1 MYFHTNVGLSSNDT
15 TRWEKFAEPPQHGVS
30 SFGQF
35 QIDPPQSIVSR
46 VFGVDVPIKRFEC
59 SPDALLRIQAVTGF
73 TTTHAGTL
81 SKVRLQAGNAAGVA
95 KKAADR
101 LASPDGNVISAFQN
115 TFGKTPDAFPT
126 SSPRPGAWNLGKI
139 VRQRF
144 LGAHRL
150 LTSGALLYSCWG
162 RPRKAGGP
170 EVNPNYLVLAQPG
183 QYWIAL
189 GRLYWEA
196 DRNGDVDTTTH
207 AFLFAALRAYYGP
220 LLSDATPTQ
229 APSLR
234 VIRNIHCYIQFVVRL
249 FNSNLPTWVD
259 INCSKTA

>member
-1 MYFHTNVGLSSNDT
+1 MYFRINEGLSSNDT
-15 TRWEKFAEPPQHGVS
+15 TGREALAEPLRS
-30 SFGQF
+30 WSTLGQF
-35 QIDPPQSIVSR
+35 QIDQPQSIVSR

-59 SPDALLRIQAVTGF
+59 PADALPRIQAVTGF
-73 TTTHAGTL
+73 TMTHAQIL
-81 SKVRLQAGNAAGVA
+81 SSVSIQAGNAAGVA
-95 KKAADR
+95 KEAAAR
-101 LASPDGNVISAFQN
+101 LVSPDPKVVSAFQN
-115 TFGKTPDAFPT
+115 TFGVTPDSFP
-126 SSPRPGAWNLGKI
+126 SSRPRSGAWNLGRI

-162 RPRKAGGP
+162 RPRQAGGP
-170 EVNPNYLVLAQPG
+170 ETSPNYLVLAQPS

-196 DRNGDVDTTTH
+196 QGKGDVDTTTH

-234 VIRNIHCYIQFVVRL
+234 VIRNTHCYIQFVVRL
-249 FNSNLPTWVD
+249 FNSNLPDWVD
-259 INCSKTA
+259 INCPKTA